1 MLYAVYAVYC
11 MPYAVQLYTVCRIL
25 RYRLAMV
32 RVPHAMLYTVCCTS
46 MLYTVCC
53 ILYAVCCML
62 YYSQKSC
69 SFLLVCV
76 FTVRAANVWGLGM
89 GRARG
94 LK

>member
-1 MLYAVYAVYC
+1 MLYMLYAVYC

-32 RVPHAMLYTVCCTS
+32 RVPHAMLYTVFC

-53 ILYAVCCML
+53 MLYTVCCML

-69 SFLLVCV
+69 SLLNACICAHFWCV
-76 FTVRAANVWGLGM
+76 YS
-89 GRARG
+89 
-94 LK
+94 LKELQMYGA